1 LCGIAAEHRR
11 VRARICARPTF
22 DTAGFPSIFHPIF
35 ELVSD
40 YASDGVQPAAIEK
53 LTAGILAGA
62 KHQTLLGVTVGIS
75 QSFVPGEPGAP
86 SGHGGI
92 SFRMSA
98 RHRKMDKRRPDRA
111 KIGS

>member
-1 LCGIAAEHRR
+1 
-11 VRARICARPTF
+11 V
-22 DTAGFPSIFHPIF
+22 F

-40 YASDGVQPAAIEK
+40 YAPAGDQPAAIEK

-75 QSFVPGEPGAP
+75 QSFVPREPGVP
-86 SGHGGI
+86 SGYSGI
-92 SFRMSA
+92 SFCMSA
-98 RHRKMDKRRPDRA
+98 RHREMNKRRPVRA